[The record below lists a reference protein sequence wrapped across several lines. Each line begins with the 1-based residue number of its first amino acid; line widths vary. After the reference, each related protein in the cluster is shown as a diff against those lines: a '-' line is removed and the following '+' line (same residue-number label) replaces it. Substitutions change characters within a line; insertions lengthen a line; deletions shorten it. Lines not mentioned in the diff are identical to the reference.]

1 MSSLFRP
8 AAEAAYG
15 RDDIGRTLEVGDRWV
30 PTIYHA
36 VVMLLLGALAFVC
49 LVPVNEYATGTG
61 FVRISGSQPVTS
73 TAAGPI
79 ARMAVGVGDRVAK
92 GDVVVE
98 LDGRIERAELERLQ
112 EQFDGAWTRVLRD
125 PVDVAARASLPPLL
139 PLLGRARAA
148 LEARVF
154 RAPIDGVV
162 TDVRGNLGGH
172 VEIGDTLFVVEPD
185 DATVEVVALL
195 PGAFRPQLDVGK
207 HARFAVDGSDSP
219 QPVRLRDISA
229 DLVGATEVKRILGP
243 ALADG
248 APFSGTSVTLVAA
261 VDARTY
267 PADGRANRYYQGM
280 LGELEVRLER
290 KPILF
295 LLLPRL
301 RRLVYGDE

>member
-8 AAEAAYG
+8 AAEAACG

-30 PTIYHA
+30 PTVYHA
-36 VVMLLLGALAFVC
+36 VVVLLLGALGFVC

-61 FVRISGSQPVTS
+61 FVRISGSLPVTS

-79 ARMAVGVGDRVAK
+79 ARIAVGVGERVAK

-98 LDGRIERAELERLQ
+98 LDGRLERAELERLQ

-125 PVDVAARASLPPLL
+125 PVDVAARSSLPPLL

-148 LEARVF
+148 VDARVF

-162 TDVRGNLGGH
+162 TDVRGNLGGAD
-172 VEIGDTLFVVEPD
+172 EIGADV
-185 DATVEVVALL
+185 
-195 PGAFRPQLDVGK
+195 PQAHRLRAVG
-207 HARFAVDGSDSP
+207 AVDGEARVLAD
-219 QPVRLRDISA
+219 VELRPERAGQQRDDLDGGVVGLDDEQRVA
-229 DLVGATEVKRILGP
+229 DLVGAAEVKRILGP

-248 APFSGTSVTLVAA
+248 APFSGTSVTLVAG